1 MNRRNDGIGESNILQ
16 NRFTAYFVKALRHRK
31 IQYLRAWEK
40 QRQTEHALE
49 ITDYAPDFAI
59 SPDILDGLPVLDQIE
74 NECLRRSLGH
84 LKERERHILFSKAL
98 GNNTFVEISEELG
111 IDYQAVTTT
120 YYRTI
125 KKARKNLRG
134 EG

>member
-1 MNRRNDGIGESNILQ
+1 MNRRNDGAGESNILQ

-31 IQYLRAWEK
+31 IQYLCALEK
-40 QRQTEHALE
+40 RRQTEQALE
-49 ITDYAPDFAI
+49 VTEYVHDFTI
-59 SPDILDGLPVLDQIE
+59 LPDILDGLPVMDQIE
-74 NECLRRSLGH
+74 NEYLRRSLGQ

-111 IDYQAVTTT
+111 VDYQAVTTK

-125 KKARKNLRG
+125 KKARKGLG
-134 EG
+134 GDD